1 MKKHWTKVLAL
12 AVAACALVG
21 QSVIGYVTENGQLP
35 PWMPEKLGG
44 IAGWLSTE
52 LGIPIWSVILILA
65 VMIVVVWLFT
75 RFQSRVVRKQH
86 IIISD
91 DNIKLVN
98 VTQRCS
104 DLNYENEELR
114 LQIHTLLE
122 EIETKNAALGSNE
135 NLVLAFLAS
144 LEDMRGSGTMDTLE
158 NTGLG
163 RLKIN
168 AALDKLIIRKFV
180 GKNLAYAKWIYYLT
194 PSGRAHYIEHVEPTL
209 QISNP

>member
-1 MKKHWTKVLAL
+1 MLAL

-21 QSVIGYVTENGQLP
+21 QSIIGYVTENGQLP

-75 RFQSRVVRKQH
+75 RFQSRIVRKQH
-86 IIISD
+86 IIISEN
-91 DNIKLVN
+91 NIKLVSA
-98 VTQRCS
+98 TQRCS
-104 DLNYENEELR
+104 DLNDENEELR

-144 LEDMRGSGTMDTLE
+144 LENMRGSGTMDALE

-180 GKNLAYAKWIYYLT
+180 GKTLAYAKWIYYLT
-194 PSGRAHYIEHVEPTL
+194 ASGRAHYIEHVEPTL